1 MEFIDYYA
9 LLGVSKTASDKE
21 IKNAYRKLAKQ
32 YHPDLYKG
40 PDKKTVDEKFKRI
53 NEAHEVLSDKA
64 KRAEYDR
71 IGRDWQNGAAQS
83 YQGQQ
88 QRRQTMEADDLAG
101 FSDFFAAFFGGDI
114 FSRSERRDPY
124 DIDEML
130 GRQRQPQL
138 RNIEAEIELPIESL
152 LRGTEEEFQIDFGDA
167 RRKVTVKIPPKS
179 APGTVLRLR
188 GLGGKDQGGRSV
200 DLHLHIKAAPHHE
213 WKVSDE
219 INLEGEVTLRPEQ
232 AVLGAT
238 LSIPMPDGKVELKVS
253 QGSHNGQV
261 LRFKERGFKSKDG
274 KIGNLLLKIRIDIPA
289 HQSTAEI
296 ELYRQIERIRK
307 NEKSS

>member
-9 LLGVSKTASDKE
+9 VLGVSKTASDKE

-40 PDKKTVDEKFKRI
+40 PDKKAVDEKFKRI
-53 NEAHEVLSDKA
+53 NEAHEVLGDKV

-71 IGRDWQNGAAQS
+71 IGREWQNGAAQS
-83 YQGQQ
+83 YQRQQ
-88 QRRQTMEADDLAG
+88 QRRQTMEAEDLGG

-114 FSRSERRDPY
+114 FSRSERHDPY
-124 DIDEML
+124 DIEEML
-130 GRQRQPQL
+130 GRQRQPQV
-138 RNIEAEIELPIESL
+138 RNIEAEIELPIEAL
-152 LRGTEEEFQIDFGDA
+152 LRGTEEDFQIDFGDA

-188 GLGGKDQGGRSV
+188 GLGGKGSQAG

-213 WKVSDE
+213 WKVSGE
-219 INLEGEVTLRPEQ
+219 IDLEGEVTLRPEQ

-253 QGSHNGQV
+253 AGSHNGQV
-261 LRFKERGFKSKDG
+261 LRLKERGFKSKDG
-274 KIGNLLLKIRIDIPA
+274 KLGNLLLKIRIDIPA
-289 HQSTAEI
+289 RQSAAEV
-296 ELYRQIERIRK
+296 ELYRQIEKIRRNETK
-307 NEKSS
+307 N